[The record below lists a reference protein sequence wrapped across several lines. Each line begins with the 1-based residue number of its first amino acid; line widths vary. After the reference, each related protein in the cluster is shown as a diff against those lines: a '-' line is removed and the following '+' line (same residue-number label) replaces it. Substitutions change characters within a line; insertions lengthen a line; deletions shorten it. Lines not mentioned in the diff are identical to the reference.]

1 MLDLLVDLV
10 VTLPE
15 ARSMVPLRDPKDL
28 RLLSFRQASP
38 FKRAYEIKAPLKKA
52 GTGQDSAYGTRAVAR
67 LTPETSDKSSYWW
80 KQQCMV

>member
-1 MLDLLVDLV
+1 MLDVYSTSISYKLDFCCLKKFRSCKLSFFFFDKKGIKVLDLLVDLV

-38 FKRAYEIKAPLKKA
+38 FKRA
-52 GTGQDSAYGTRAVAR
+52 
-67 LTPETSDKSSYWW
+67 
-80 KQQCMV
+80 